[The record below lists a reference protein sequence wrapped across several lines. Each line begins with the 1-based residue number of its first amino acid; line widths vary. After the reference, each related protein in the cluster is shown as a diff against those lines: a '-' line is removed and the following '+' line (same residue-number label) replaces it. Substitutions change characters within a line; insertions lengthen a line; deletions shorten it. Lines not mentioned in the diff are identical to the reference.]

1 MASFLP
7 LSIKKLEEEIA
18 HLNVYDLPLNPSVI
32 VGEDASAIV
41 YIYNLR
47 KNTML

>member
-7 LSIKKLEEEIA
+7 LSIKKLEEIA
-18 HLNVYDLPLNPSVI
+18 HLNVYDLPLNPSMI
-32 VGEDASAIV
+32 VGEGASAIV
-41 YIYNLR
+41 YIHNLR